1 MATEKA
7 YAMKITL
14 SGISVHFIAIIKVM
28 LGELL
33 KPLIHQ
39 TKDWNTDDEAKEY
52 CRKAEKRGSIV
63 VSDCLYRY
71 DGEVEPVF
79 MQGVLNDPDLKPY
92 WGGE

>member
-7 YAMKITL
+7 CAMKITL

-39 TKDWNTDDEAKEY
+39 TKD
-52 CRKAEKRGSIV
+52 
-63 VSDCLYRY
+63 
-71 DGEVEPVF
+71 
-79 MQGVLNDPDLKPY
+79 
-92 WGGE
+92 

>member
-39 TKDWNTDDEAKEY
+39 TKD
-52 CRKAEKRGSIV
+52 
-63 VSDCLYRY
+63 
-71 DGEVEPVF
+71 
-79 MQGVLNDPDLKPY
+79 
-92 WGGE
+92 